1 MRQKTFLLAAI
12 AGILLVIGTGRAAM
26 AQTGAD
32 PVLSGYFVSIN
43 WQPAGPFDTA
53 GLRQLISNGQLNRD
67 TLVWK
72 EGMANWAAAGT
83 VEELSPLLSA
93 SPPPLPGAPPPLAA
107 PPPASATPPPQQA
120 ATQAAQDE
128 PWGGHP
134 AIAGWVNMFLG
145 IWSFTNDDFPGGLV
159 TAGLQVSGVAA
170 SIIGNSLY
178 RTWYWSGGSYA
189 TAQIIYFVG
198 HGLTATG
205 AVYGFYRGFT
215 QYSRKMAAARSFAE
229 ALGDNPLN
237 NITLVAYPAFD
248 ERRVA
253 GTLTYSVSF

>member
-1 MRQKTFLLAAI
+1 MRQKTFWLAAI
-12 AGILLVIGTGRAAM
+12 IGVLLIIGSGGAAM
-26 AQTGAD
+26 AQTSTE

-43 WQPAGPFDTA
+43 WQPTGPFDTA
-53 GLRQLISNGQLNRD
+53 GLRQLISSGQLSRD

-83 VEELSPLLSA
+83 VAELAPLLSA

-107 PPPASATPPPQQA
+107 PPPVAPHQQQA
-120 ATQAAQDE
+120 AQQSAQDE

-159 TAGLQVSGVAA
+159 TAGFQVSGVAA

-198 HGLTATG
+198 YGLTATG

-229 ALGDNPLN
+229 AISDNPLN

-253 GTLTYSVSF
+253 GALTYSLSY